1 MRLRAHAIVDKLS
14 ITTIGFPLV
23 LVQEI
28 SQKLGKEA
36 KLFVAGGT
44 RFDVS
49 QGILDD
55 GWLVAAISSLALHK
69 QLFHRVVP
77 VDQSFFKADKYAGI
91 FRFYFWR
98 FGRFQE
104 VVIDDR
110 LPTHNGKLVF
120 MHSDESN
127 EFWSALFEKAYAK

>member
-14 ITTIGFPLV
+14 TTTIGFPLV

-28 SQKLGKEA
+28 CQKLGKEA
-36 KLFVAGGT
+36 KLFVAGGS

-49 QGILDD
+49 QGILGDC
-55 GWLVAAISSLALHK
+55 WLVAAISSLALDE
-69 QLFHRVVP
+69 QLLHRVVP
-77 VDQSFFKADKYAGI
+77 TDQGFSEADKYAGI